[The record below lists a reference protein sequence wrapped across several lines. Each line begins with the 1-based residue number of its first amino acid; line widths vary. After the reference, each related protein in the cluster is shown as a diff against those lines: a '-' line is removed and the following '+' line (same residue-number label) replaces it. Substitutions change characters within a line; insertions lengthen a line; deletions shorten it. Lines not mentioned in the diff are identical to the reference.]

1 MFGEHDDTVEE
12 GWEQGIEPELVV
24 VHPDYNQHTID
35 NDFTA
40 DGEVST
46 PRVMSGVLFSN
57 KILPSCGPTKRVK
70 MPMVNQDGLQIR

>member
-35 NDFTA
+35 NDFT
-40 DGEVST
+40 
-46 PRVMSGVLFSN
+46 L
-57 KILPSCGPTKRVK
+57 VK
-70 MPMVNQDGLQIR
+70 LSSP